1 MAPIPMP
8 ARGAHTTP
16 KFDSTKPGELRR
28 YFDDDEFL
36 LAQAAITTTLEKKKA
51 CSRYLS
57 VADQE
62 LVEGLDEF
70 SDATKTYEEFKKA
83 ALAHYAGND
92 EDHLHTLKDW
102 DAHLRVGSTARVGIH
117 SEAEL
122 ATFYRTFVH
131 MGKFLIAKKRLSETE
146 QSHVFLRALQPASL
160 QAAVK
165 QCLQIIRPNIHADDP
180 YELKDLYEAAKSALA
195 GAPSTFL
202 STTDSLVKPEP
213 APAAMN
219 SELKE
224 MLMSLTKLVTVLG
237 HQIQTNQR
245 NAAQPKSMRPVITK
259 NYLLVVCGL

>member
-16 KFDSTKPGELRR
+16 RFDSTKP
-28 YFDDDEFL
+28 
-36 LAQAAITTTLEKKKA
+36 AAITTTLEKKKA

-102 DAHLRVGSTARVGIH
+102 DAHLPT
-117 SEAEL
+117 EL

-180 YELKDLYEAAKSALA
+180 YELKDLYEAAKSHWRGPHPLSCPPPT
-195 GAPSTFL
+195 PS
-202 STTDSLVKPEP
+202 
-213 APAAMN
+213 
-219 SELKE
+219 
-224 MLMSLTKLVTVLG
+224 
-237 HQIQTNQR
+237 
-245 NAAQPKSMRPVITK
+245 
-259 NYLLVVCGL
+259 